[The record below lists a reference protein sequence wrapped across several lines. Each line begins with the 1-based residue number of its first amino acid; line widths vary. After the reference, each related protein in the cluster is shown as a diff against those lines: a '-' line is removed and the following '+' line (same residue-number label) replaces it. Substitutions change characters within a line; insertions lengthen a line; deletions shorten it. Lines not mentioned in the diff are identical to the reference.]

1 MVEQKNS
8 RKIVDGMVMD
18 EVDMEA
24 HFNEFTDKNKDLVL
38 PGSNVKEHNN
48 LLGKLQ
54 DLEFKSTGL
63 MQISSDNR
71 FLLVLSN
78 EGVGLFEIGDSSAKV
93 KGGRLDLDQMEIDQ
107 EYLSSKCYNPLT
119 GRPA

>member
-1 MVEQKNS
+1 
-8 RKIVDGMVMD
+8 MVMD

-54 DLEFKSTGL
+54 DLEFKATGL